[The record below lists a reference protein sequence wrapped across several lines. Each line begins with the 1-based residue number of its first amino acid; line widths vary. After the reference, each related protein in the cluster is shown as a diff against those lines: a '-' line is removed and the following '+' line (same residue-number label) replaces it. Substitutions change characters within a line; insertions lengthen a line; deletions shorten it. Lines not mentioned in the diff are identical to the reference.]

1 MLLHVLMLT
10 SSNHQN
16 DDKRNV
22 LWMGFVGET
31 VSQFSP
37 FSSFWTNRVLRDH
50 RTPPTFLLSKKHQHA
65 AERDYRAH
73 PHTPPVLDYRQQ
85 LTSGQRVLRRIQLKR
100 RFLPVNSVCT
110 RSVEDDVTDERQD
123 EDMWGIPAGR
133 EEVSGCV
140 SLTNPCQQCVM
151 GVMVQVL
158 QVSHSL
164 RLPKNY
170 TASLLPSKA
179 EYNEQRP
186 QETSDAVTH
195 SWTDPLRTE
204 TQPKPE
210 GSSEAEHLARD
221 KVHLGRRRTSKV
233 LVLYP

>member
-1 MLLHVLMLT
+1 MFWCWR
-10 SSNHQN
+10 HQN

-50 RTPPTFLLSKKHQHA
+50 RTPPTFLLSKKHQRSRTRLSGA
-65 AERDYRAH
+65 SAH
-73 PHTPPVLDYRQQ
+73 
-85 LTSGQRVLRRIQLKR
+85 TSCPGLQATTDIRTACLRRIQLK

-140 SLTNPCQQCVM
+140 LLTNPYQQCVR

-210 GSSEAEHLARD
+210 GSSQAEHLACD